1 MPTHPI
7 DLEGTIRE
15 FERQVQRLASAGQTP
30 IAMVG
35 ATSLLRD
42 LCPMSRAPGGTFV
55 GVIDDDPSKH
65 GRTHAGLEV
74 MDLPSALGRG
84 ARSAIITAYGS
95 VRDRLWAG
103 RGPMR
108 EAGLYVLTCPCAWET
123 KGWDDCLIEQYEHEL
138 GVRAGKR
145 TLYAKTYPP
154 ERPVAWEWL
163 LKPLLDRVKPGMSV
177 LEIGSGAG
185 LWTQHV
191 IDRAG
196 SYTAVDYAARLLF
209 EVMEHRFSK
218 HAGRLRLHHDET
230 ATLPAVPDASVD
242 VAFSYDVFVHLKS
255 DLVHQYLES
264 LRRVVK
270 PGGTIL
276 LHFVRWNAT
285 ALETW
290 KSKFAPYLRGR
301 GDEMH
306 YNTIDQLRT
315 SAEALGMS
323 VEQVGPEVGWGFLA
337 EFRPR

>member
-1 MPTHPI
+1 MSNAAV
-7 DLEGTIRE
+7 DVESAVRE
-15 FERQVQRLASAGQTP
+15 FERQVQRLVTAGQTP
-30 IAMVG
+30 IALVG

-42 LCPMSRAPGGTFV
+42 LCPMSRAPAGTFV
-55 GVIDDDPSKH
+55 GVIDDDAAERGKSF
-65 GRTHAGLEV
+65 AGLEII
-74 MDLPSALGRG
+74 DLPTALERG
-84 ARSAIITAYGS
+84 AKSAIITAYGS
-95 VRDRLWAG
+95 VRDRLWAA

-108 EAGLYVLTCPCAWET
+108 EAGLYLLTCPCAWET
-123 KGWDDCLIEQYEHEL
+123 KGWDDCLIEQYECAL
-138 GVRAGKR
+138 GVASGGRP
-145 TLYAKTYPP
+145 LYTRTYPP

-163 LKPLLDRVKPGMSV
+163 LKPLVERVKPGMSV

-191 IDRAG
+191 IERAG
-196 SYTAVDYAARLLF
+196 TYAAVDYAARLLF

-218 HAGRLRLHHDET
+218 QMGKMRLHHDET
-230 ATLPAVPDASVD
+230 ATLPGVAEATVD

-306 YNTIDQLRT
+306 YNTMDQLRT

-337 EFRPR
+337 EFRSR

>member
-1 MPTHPI
+1 MSGNQVNV
-7 DLEGTIRE
+7 EQAVRE
-15 FERQVQRLASAGQTP
+15 FERQVQRLVTAGQTP
-30 IAMVG
+30 IALVG

-42 LCPMSRAPGGTFV
+42 LCPLSRAPEGTFV
-55 GVIDDDPSKH
+55 GVIDDDAGKR
-65 GRTHAGLEV
+65 GKTWAGLEV
-74 MDLPSALGRG
+74 MDLPRAIELG
-84 ARSAIITAYGS
+84 ARSAIITAYGP
-95 VRDRLWAG
+95 VRDKLWSD

-123 KGWDDCLIEQYEHEL
+123 KGWDDCLIEQYEYEL
-138 GVRAGKR
+138 GVKAGSKP
-145 TLYAKTYPP
+145 LYARTYPP
-154 ERPVAWEWL
+154 EKPVAWEWL
-163 LKPLLDRVKPGMSV
+163 LKPLQDRVKPGQSV

-191 IDRAG
+191 IERAG

-218 HAGRLRLHHDET
+218 QMGKLRLQHDET
-230 ATLPAVPDASVD
+230 ATLPGVADASVD

-270 PGGTIL
+270 PGGSIL

-290 KSKFAPYLRGR
+290 RGKFAPYLRGR

-306 YNTIDQLRT
+306 YNTMDQLRT
-315 SAEALGMS
+315 SAEALDMR

-337 EFRPR
+337 EFKPR